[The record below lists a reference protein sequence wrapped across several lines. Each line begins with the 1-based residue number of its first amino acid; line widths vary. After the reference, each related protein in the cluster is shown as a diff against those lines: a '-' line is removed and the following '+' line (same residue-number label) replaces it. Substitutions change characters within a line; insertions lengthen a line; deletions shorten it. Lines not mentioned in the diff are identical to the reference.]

1 MPPSRGAAP
10 PPLPPRQAPGAGGAV
25 DDPNILVFV
34 RVRPELDP
42 VHRAVSALSSG
53 LAPLQV
59 DPETGRVTIRTPPRA
74 SSVAAPQVDA
84 KEAAASASDAGTE
97 EERGA
102 TVGAGG
108 SRSWHTFA
116 YDGVFAGETGNE
128 EVFRACAAPL
138 VKRLLAGNNTT
149 VFAYGQTGSGK
160 THTMTGT
167 ATDPGVALRLMSA
180 IFDAIDDMPD
190 THRVVMS
197 ISSVEV
203 LGKRVFD
210 LLDVNADGSR
220 KELVVHALAPHV
232 VKPNTPFIDGLS
244 AAQQFYAVACE
255 RRAVGSTAMNAA
267 SSRTHMLTRL
277 NLEVRTGGASPRIY
291 VSTLTLVD
299 LAGSEDVRRSNASGV
314 LFDQAC
320 GINSDLAALR
330 RVAHSLSAKAKHVPY
345 HDSTLTRLLRPTL
358 GGNARAV
365 MIGTVSSGVLDA
377 HDTLSTL
384 RVAADMRNVKNHVIV
399 NAFDSIESL
408 RAENADLRRRLA
420 GLVCG
425 VCEARSHLIVRA
437 VSVQTDD
444 APTGAASAA
453 AAAAAAAAARP
464 PPSPPRA
471 LSPPPSEPPPQV
483 PANELPAGETPG
495 RPIPFGLSVEEASDL
510 YAQLDEVLEENV
522 QLQDHLRAT
531 EAALREAN
539 EQLKA
544 REAASVEAD
553 GPPSLRVAASA
564 QEAARAASGARQIP
578 VASAMRALQK
588 GTLRPRVEVDALED
602 MGNYT
607 NATKGAA
614 PMPVERGTDEEF
626 EVPVYTEGDG
636 TEEEE
641 EDGDEDEKEPPEREV
656 RSFVDPVEDV
666 PSRAGARGLITLP
679 PAAVPPPV
687 PPPPPPP
694 LPPLPP
700 VPEEPAVVAAETG
713 AEARAAMAELEVA
726 RTRCEELSRAL
737 EAAQAERAN
746 TASRVKAMEAEVARV
761 TDAMRWEAAQR
772 QARIDAL
779 TRQLEES
786 RSAEVAATL
795 RASAAASDTASA
807 RDRARALEAQAAE
820 SQVRLDDQ
828 LRKVAL
834 LGIDNSALSTKAV
847 DLATRL
853 RKAERE
859 VETLERERGA
869 FAVEAKRARD
879 SVVTERTV
887 TSQTLATVR
896 SQLEAE
902 RLRNAA
908 LDTEN
913 GRLRVLAAKLE
924 GDARGLIAAG
934 ARQERELAEARDAL
948 AYLQDLA
955 RRSARAA
962 TVVNGTVRAGVGAP
976 PARPQ
981 PEGDEAV

>member
-1 MPPSRGAAP
+1 MPPSRAAA
-10 PPLPPRQAPGAGGAV
+10 PPLPPRQAPSAASAV

-53 LAPLQV
+53 LVPLQV
-59 DPETGRVTIRTPPRA
+59 DPETGRVTIRTPPRP
-74 SSVAAPQVDA
+74 SSVAAPLVDA
-84 KEAAASASDAGTE
+84 KDAASANASDAGTE

-116 YDGVFAGETGNE
+116 YDGVFAGDTGNE
-128 EVFRACAAPL
+128 QVFRTCAAPL
-138 VKRLLAGNNTT
+138 LQRMLAGINTT

-167 ATDPGVALRLMSA
+167 AADPGIALRLMSA

-232 VKPNTPFIDGLS
+232 VKPNSPFVDGLS

-277 NLEVRTGGASPRIY
+277 NLEVRAGGASPRIY

-330 RVAHSLSAKAKHVPY
+330 RVAHSLSARTKHVPY

-384 RVAADMRNVKNHVIV
+384 RVAADMRNVKNHVVV

-425 VCEARSHLIVRA
+425 VCEARSRLIVRA

-444 APTGAASAA
+444 EPTGAASAA
-453 AAAAAAAAARP
+453 AAAAVAASAASSR
-464 PPSPPRA
+464 PPSPPPA
-471 LSPPPSEPPPQV
+471 KPPPPV
-483 PANELPAGETPG
+483 PTDELPAGETPG
-495 RPIPFGLSVEEASDL
+495 RPTPFGLSVEEASDL
-510 YAQLDEVLEENV
+510 YAQLDDVLEENV
-522 QLQDHLRAT
+522 QLQDHLRAA
-531 EAALREAN
+531 EAALRDAN
-539 EQLKA
+539 EQLAA
-544 REAASVEAD
+544 RAVAPVEAD

-564 QEAARAASGARQIP
+564 QEAARASSGARQIP
-578 VASAMRALQK
+578 VASAIKGLRKK
-588 GTLRPRVEVDALED
+588 GTLRPRLPDDALVEIGD
-602 MGNYT
+602 YT
-607 NATKGAA
+607 SASKEAA
-614 PMPVERGTDEEF
+614 PMPIDRRAEDEF
-626 EVPVYTEGDG
+626 DVPVYTEGDG
-636 TEEEE
+636 NE
-641 EDGDEDEKEPPEREV
+641 GSDEDENEDDEKALPESEV
-656 RSFVDPVEDV
+656 RSFVDPEEDV
-666 PSRAGARGLITLP
+666 PSRVGARGLITLP
-679 PAAVPPPV
+679 PAAVPPPA
-687 PPPPPPP
+687 PPP
-694 LPPLPP
+694 PPLPP
-700 VPEEPAVVAAETG
+700 VPEEPAVAVVATAVESD
-713 AEARAAMAELEVA
+713 AQARATAAELEVA
-726 RTRCEELSRAL
+726 RIRCEELSRAL
-737 EAAQAERAN
+737 EVAHAERAN
-746 TASRVKAMEAEVARV
+746 ITARVKVMEGQVERA
-761 TDAMRWEAAQR
+761 TDSMRWEAAR
-772 QARIDAL
+772 QQSRIDAL
-779 TRQLEES
+779 TKQLEES
-786 RSAEVAATL
+786 RRAEVAATL
-795 RASAAASDTASA
+795 RASTAAADTASA
-807 RDRARALEAQAAE
+807 RDRARVLEAQAAE
-820 SQVRLDDQ
+820 SQVRIDEQ

-834 LGIDNSALSTKAV
+834 LGMDNSALSSKAV

-853 RKAERE
+853 RKAERD

-869 FAVEAKRARD
+869 FAAEAKRARD

-887 TSQTLATVR
+887 TMQTIATVR

-902 RLRNAA
+902 RLRSAA

-913 GRLRVLAAKLE
+913 ARLRLLSAKLE
-924 GDARGLIAAG
+924 GDTRGLLAAG
-934 ARQERELAEARDAL
+934 ARQERELAEARNAL

-955 RRSARAA
+955 RRSARSA
-962 TVVNGTVRAGVGAP
+962 TVVNGEVRSGGGAP
-976 PARPQ
+976 TRGSQ
-981 PEGDEAV
+981 PGGDDAV